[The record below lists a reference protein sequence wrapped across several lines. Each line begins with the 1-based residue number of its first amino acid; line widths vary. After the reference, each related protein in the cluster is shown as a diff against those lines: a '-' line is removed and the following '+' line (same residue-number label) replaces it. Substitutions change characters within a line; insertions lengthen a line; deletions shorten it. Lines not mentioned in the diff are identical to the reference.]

1 MMKEIY
7 GVFEVIIKNT
17 RLKSSFLA
25 GCVMTLLAHA
35 YGFFN
40 TSFIN
45 DRIAFFRDPIDDFA
59 STGKWFAEVV
69 SGLRYYSYVPWLIG
83 VLEMIFVSLS
93 VYATIEVLKINKTL
107 SIWIVAGLY
116 VTNVSFIIGN
126 FYSGD
131 TFSFALVMAALSAW
145 FWSLKENE
153 GKSAVTEA
161 FRRHFSLRLV
171 FGVVTIALSLAVY
184 GSYASV
190 APTLILMGAM
200 VLWFQG
206 KKAGYILKRV
216 GEYVIT
222 YGVGMVMYYVILRI
236 VLRVRNIEMLSYM
249 GEDRLVH
256 GATAKEILS
265 FAGMSYENPIKHW
278 LGMDGLNTIP
288 VRVSIIIL
296 IVAVILLIMQ
306 LIYHRELL
314 RDPARVIVFLVLA
327 VFFPF
332 SAGMIYMMAFGSVH
346 YLMIFTYVL
355 LYVGVVKLA
364 ESSLLLKQTKF
375 QHIMSHTIVSVE
387 VILLGVAIYRG
398 VVLSNMSYSAL
409 EQSYTA
415 SKSIATRLMDRIEG
429 CEGAH
434 GNEMVVFIGDLAD
447 NEYFHRPSEMGQYW
461 RSKIGF
467 LGLPIYST
475 SFAYL
480 GNTRSFL
487 QDVMGFYRS
496 IAYYVPGSGSGG
508 YTEEDEEVINS
519 MPVFPA
525 DGSVKKIGETI
536 VVRLSE

>member
-1 MMKEIY
+1 MKEIY
-7 GVFEVIIKNT
+7 GIFEAIIKNT
-17 RLKSSFLA
+17 RLKTSFLA

-40 TSFIN
+40 TSFMN
-45 DRIAFFRDPIDDFA
+45 DRIAFFRDPDFDFA

-69 SGLRYYSYVPWLIG
+69 SGLRYYSYLPWLIG
-83 VLEMIFVSLS
+83 VLEMIFVSVS
-93 VYATIEVLKINKTL
+93 VYATIEVLKINRTL

-153 GKSAVTEA
+153 GKNAVTDA
-161 FRRHFSLRLV
+161 FRRHFSLRLI
-171 FGVVTIALSLAVY
+171 FGAVTTALSLAVY

-190 APTLILMGAM
+190 APTLILLGAM
-200 VLWFQG
+200 ALWFQG
-206 KKAGYILKRV
+206 KKSGYIMKRV

-222 YGVGMVMYYVILRI
+222 YGAGMVIYYVILRI
-236 VLRVRNIEMLSYM
+236 VLKVRNIEMLSYM

-256 GATAKEILS
+256 GASAKEILS
-265 FAGMSYENPIKHW
+265 FAGMAYENPIKHW

-288 VRVSIIIL
+288 ARVSIIIL
-296 IVAVILLIMQ
+296 IVAVILFFIQ
-306 LIYHRELL
+306 LVYHRELL
-314 RDPARVIVFLVLA
+314 RDPARAIVLLILA
-327 VFFPF
+327 LIFPF
-332 SAGMIYMMAFGSVH
+332 SAGLICVMAFGSVH

-364 ESSLLLKQTKF
+364 ESSLFSTQKKF
-375 QHIMSHTIVSVE
+375 QRVILRTIVTVE
-387 VILLGVAIYRG
+387 VILLGATIYRG
-398 VVLSNMSYSAL
+398 AILSNMTYSAL
-409 EQSYTA
+409 ELSYTA

-429 CEGAH
+429 CEGAY
-434 GNEMVVFIGDLAD
+434 GEEMVVFIGDLAD
-447 NEYFHRPSEMGQYW
+447 NEYFRRPPEVGQYW

-467 LGLPIYST
+467 LGLPVYST

-496 IAYYVPGSGSGG
+496 IAYYIPGSGSGA
-508 YTEEDEEVINS
+508 YTEEDEEMIAS

-525 DGSVKKIGETI
+525 DGSVRKIGETI

>member
-1 MMKEIY
+1 MKEIY
-7 GVFEVIIKNT
+7 GIFEAIIKDT
-17 RLKSSFLA
+17 KLKASFFA

-45 DRIAFFRDPIDDFA
+45 DRIAFFIDPNFDFA

-69 SGLRYYSYVPWLIG
+69 SGLRYNSYVPWLIG

-116 VTNVSFIIGN
+116 VTNVSFIIGH

-131 TFSFALVMAALSAW
+131 TFSFALVMSALSAW
-145 FWSLKENE
+145 LWSLKESE

-161 FRRHFSLRLV
+161 FRRHFSLRLI
-171 FGVVTIALSLAVY
+171 FGAVTIALSLAVY

-206 KKAGYILKRV
+206 EKAGYILKRV

-222 YGVGMVMYYVILRI
+222 YGAGMVMYYVILRI
-236 VLRVRNIEMLSYM
+236 VLKVRNIEMLSYM

-256 GATAKEILS
+256 GATGKEILS
-265 FAGMSYENPIKHW
+265 FVGMAYENPIKHW

-288 VRVSIIIL
+288 ARVSIIIL
-296 IVAVILLIMQ
+296 IVAVILFVIQ
-306 LIYHRELL
+306 LVYRRKLL
-314 RDPARVIVFLVLA
+314 RDPARVIVLLILA
-327 VFFPF
+327 VVFPF
-332 SAGMIYMMAFGSVH
+332 STGMICVMAFGSVH

-364 ESSLLLKQTKF
+364 ESSLLPTQKKSQRVILQ
-375 QHIMSHTIVSVE
+375 TIVTVE
-387 VILLGVAIYRG
+387 VILLGATIYRG
-398 VVLSNMSYSAL
+398 AVLSNMSYSAL

-447 NEYFHRPSEMGQYW
+447 NEYFRRPSEMGQYW

-467 LGLPIYST
+467 LGLPTYST

-496 IAYYVPGSGSGG
+496 IAYYVPGSGSGA
-508 YTEEDEEVINS
+508 YTEEDEEVIAS
-519 MPVFPA
+519 MPVFPS
-525 DGSVKKIGETI
+525 DGSVEKIGETI
-536 VVRLSE
+536 VVKLSE